1 MKKLCRTL
9 FLLLVLFITAC
20 SNDDN
25 VDIDQL
31 AGEWGIINNDP
42 NIPID
47 FSKWYLFRPDNVCI
61 MYYNSFL
68 DTDSKKDSCIYIVSK
83 DGRLLTIYNRNKY
96 VEQWKITNLSSSKM
110 MWKSLS
116 ALDGV
121 SNEELVRSTHRDYIY

>member
-1 MKKLCRTL
+1 M
-9 FLLLVLFITAC
+9 
-20 SNDDN
+20 
-25 VDIDQL
+25 DIDQL

-96 VEQWKITNLSSSKM
+96 VEQWKITNLNSSKM

-116 ALDGV
+116 AKPKFCAV
-121 SNEELVRSTHRDYIY
+121 

>member
-1 MKKLCRTL
+1 MKKRKQCITL

-20 SNDDN
+20 SDDDN

-96 VEQWKITNLSSSKM
+96 VEQWKITNLNSSKM

-116 ALDGV
+116 AINGF
-121 SNEELVRSTHRDYIY
+121 SNEELVRSTHRD

>member
-1 MKKLCRTL
+1 MKKRKQCITL

-68 DTDSKKDSCIYIVSK
+68 DTNSKKDSCIYIVSK

-96 VEQWKITNLSSSKM
+96 VEQWKITNLNSSKM

-116 ALDGV
+116 AINGF
-121 SNEELVRSTHRDYIY
+121 SNEELVRSTHRD

>member
-31 AGEWGIINNDP
+31 AGEWGIINSDP

-121 SNEELVRSTHRDYIY
+121 SNEELVRSTHRD

>member
-1 MKKLCRTL
+1 MKKRKQCIML

-83 DGRLLTIYNRNKY
+83 DGRFLTIYNRNKY
-96 VEQWKITNLSSSKM
+96 VEQWKITNLNSSKM

-116 ALDGV
+116 AINGF
-121 SNEELVRSTHRDYIY
+121 SNEELGRSTHRD

>member
-1 MKKLCRTL
+1 MKKRKQCITL

-96 VEQWKITNLSSSKM
+96 VEQWKITNLNSSKM

-116 ALDGV
+116 AINGF
-121 SNEELVRSTHRDYIY
+121 SNEELVRSTHRD

>member
-1 MKKLCRTL
+1 MKKRKQCIML

-68 DTDSKKDSCIYIVSK
+68 DTNSKKDSCIYIVSK

-96 VEQWKITNLSSSKM
+96 VEQWKITNLNSSKM

-116 ALDGV
+116 AINGF
-121 SNEELVRSTHRDYIY
+121 SNEELVRSTHRD

>member
-1 MKKLCRTL
+1 MKKRKQCIML

-96 VEQWKITNLSSSKM
+96 VEQWKITNLNSSKM

-116 ALDGV
+116 AINGF
-121 SNEELVRSTHRDYIY
+121 SNEELVRSTHRD